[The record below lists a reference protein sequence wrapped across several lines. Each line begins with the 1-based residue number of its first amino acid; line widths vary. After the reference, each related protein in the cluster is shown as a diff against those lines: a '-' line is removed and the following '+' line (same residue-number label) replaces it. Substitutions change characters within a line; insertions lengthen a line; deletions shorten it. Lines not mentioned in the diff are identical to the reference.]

1 MNKFCTICLCL
12 VLLACIH
19 KKNPTELNQQLKV
32 AMTDYLNNNPKVK
45 GKIAYEVKSVVYFE
59 EANYY
64 ICEFKVQMTNAISEP
79 STPKLDTL
87 GEMKVKVDKKF
98 KVIGRY
104 Y

>member
-1 MNKFCTICLCL
+1 
-12 VLLACIH
+12 
-19 KKNPTELNQQLKV
+19 LNQQLKV

-45 GKIAYEVKSVVYFE
+45 GKIAYDVKSVVYFE
-59 EANYY
+59 DANYY
-64 ICEFKVQMTNAISEP
+64 VCEFKVHMTNAISDQN
-79 STPKLDTL
+79 TPKVDTL